1 MPLNNSMLP
10 NAKDLEDSLIVSILL
25 SEEIAELA
33 IDRIKP
39 EHFYTDRGRSV
50 MEAVLKL
57 KSDNAPVSLAAIADA
72 IRLMGKNDSVGG
84 AAGLSAMI
92 DSIPG
97 VASYNQAEYAIER
110 IIETAT
116 NRNLI
121 VELSKALNESTTRTS
136 AENIALLDK
145 IRSKVEEQSPSL
157 STMKSL
163 SELTGDWAEKWEKD
177 PSGLSTGFCGLD
189 ALTGGF
195 IAPDLTILAARPSV
209 GKTALATNIAKNIAG
224 NGDPVAFFSFE
235 MPHDQLGARLV
246 SMTSELNT
254 MAFRYKNGLQQRHWR
269 EKITPALSYLHSL
282 PIYIE
287 TRPYRQYQN
296 VIRAIK
302 HGVKAYGIEL
312 AIIDYLGLMEGDRRQ
327 NRKDLE
333 LAAITAELKN
343 LAIFLNIPILL
354 LSQMNRKIEE
364 RNDKLPIL
372 SDLKDTGAS
381 EQDADVV
388 LMLYRLTDEQN
399 NDIDGVINVS
409 VEKNR
414 HGPTGTV
421 TLAYESQFTLFSD
434 YEPCG

>member
-1 MPLNNSMLP
+1 MPLNNIMLP

-39 EHFYTDRGRSV
+39 EHFYTNRGQVV

-57 KSDNAPVSLAAIADA
+57 KSDNAPVNLASIADA
-72 IRLMGKNDSVGG
+72 IRLMGKNEAVGG
-84 AAGLSAMI
+84 AVGLAAMI

-97 VASYNQAEYAIER
+97 AASYNQAEYSIER

-121 VELSKALNESTTRTS
+121 IEVNKVLNESPTRTS
-136 AENIALLDK
+136 VENIALLDK
-145 IRSKVEEQSPSL
+145 LRSKFEEQSPSL
-157 STMKSL
+157 STLKPL
-163 SELTGDWAEKWEKD
+163 SELTEGWAEKWEKN
-177 PSGLSTGFCGLD
+177 PSGLSTGFCGID
-189 ALTGGF
+189 VLTGGF

-209 GKTALATNIAKNIAG
+209 GKTALAMNIAKNIAD
-224 NGDPVAFFSFE
+224 NGDPVAIFSFE
-235 MPHDQLGARLV
+235 MPHDQLGARFV

-254 MAFRYKNGLQQRHWR
+254 MAFRYKDGLQQRHWR
-269 EKITPALSYLHSL
+269 EKITPALSYLHLL

-296 VIRAIK
+296 VIRAIR
-302 HGVKAYGIEL
+302 HGVKAYGIKL
-312 AIIDYLGLMEGDRRQ
+312 AIIDYLGLLEGDRRQ

-333 LAAITAELKN
+333 LASITAELKN

-364 RNDKLPIL
+364 RNDKTPIL

-388 LMLYRLTDEQN
+388 LMLYRPD
-399 NDIDGVINVS
+399 DIDGVINVCI
-409 VEKNR
+409 EKNR
-414 HGPTGTV
+414 HGPTGGV
-421 TLAYESQFTLFSD
+421 TLAYESQYTLFSD